1 MSRIVDT
8 YITYRIIK
16 TLVKPWKEQD
26 AYKLG
31 IIDDK
36 GKVLKKTKEL
46 KTSEEKESYTVLIK
60 FIFNLKRLLNQIPGG
75 KSKFGSY
82 AAAAVLLL
90 KEENEKEQLIERP
103 VLPANKLIPSSAPVL
118 KKLINGGYARKI
130 KSFSGE
136 ERRRFTLALSNLL
149 DTLE

>member
-1 MSRIVDT
+1 MSAIVDT